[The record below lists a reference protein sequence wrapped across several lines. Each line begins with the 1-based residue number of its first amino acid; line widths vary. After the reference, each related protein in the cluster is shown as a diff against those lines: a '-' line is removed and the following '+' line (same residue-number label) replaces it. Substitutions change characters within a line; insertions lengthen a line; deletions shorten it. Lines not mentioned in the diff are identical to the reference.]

1 MAIMLGRARWDE
13 LAAVLNL
20 LQEAALPLADVSEHF
35 EHFLVARDAG
45 RVVGAVGL
53 QITGRDAVLRS
64 LVVDARWRGR
74 GLGRALVDQA
84 LLYAGARGVQTAYLL
99 TTTADRFFER
109 LGFER
114 CDRGSVP
121 ASIAQTS
128 EFAGVCPSTA
138 VCMRRSLA
146 SHACGGG

>member
-1 MAIMLGRARWDE
+1 MNITLGRARGDE

-20 LQEAALPLADVSEHF
+20 LREAALPLADVSEHF

-45 RVVGAVGL
+45 RVVGAAGL
-53 QITGRDAVLRS
+53 QIVGRDALLRS
-64 LVVDARWRGR
+64 LVVDPRWRGR

-121 ASIAQTS
+121 TPIAQTS
-128 EFAGVCPSTA
+128 EFASVCPSTA
-138 VCMRRSLA
+138 ICMRRRLM
-146 SHACGGG
+146 SHECCGG